1 MGNKYYYY
9 FTIRKIQ
16 KNNNVQR
23 KDQLDIML
31 SYIERFPHKTK
42 KSISFTKFCKV
53 RRRILKKEHYGNGY
67 EKIKSLASLINP
79 KNVYP
84 KEE

>member
-1 MGNKYYYY
+1 M
-9 FTIRKIQ
+9 
-16 KNNNVQR
+16 
-23 KDQLDIML
+23 
-31 SYIERFPHKTK
+31 SYSIPTFFLN
-42 KSISFTKFCKV
+42 ISFNKFCKV

-84 KEE
+84 KEEEDRKDASGPKEE